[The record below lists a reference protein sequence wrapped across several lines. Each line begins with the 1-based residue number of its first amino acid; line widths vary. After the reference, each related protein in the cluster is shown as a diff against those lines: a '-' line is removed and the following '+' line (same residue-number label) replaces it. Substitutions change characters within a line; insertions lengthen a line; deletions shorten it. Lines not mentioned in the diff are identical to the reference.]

1 MEKNDRKAPQSLVSY
16 TYKSSRKSLNQN
28 QEKTI
33 LPLLP
38 LLPHATLSTFHSA
51 NKGLGA
57 GSKEKVEKLSFIYNY
72 IFMCLS
78 AKMSGKTTKNA

>member
-1 MEKNDRKAPQSLVSY
+1 MLIRAC
-16 TYKSSRKSLNQN
+16 LNAGSMCLIL
-28 QEKTI
+28 I

-72 IFMCLS
+72 IFICLS
-78 AKMSGKTTKNA
+78 AKISGKTTKNA